1 LDPAASKVFEWKGTE
16 SGMTLFFALM
26 TQALAATV
34 PVQGTDIAGSWDVLY
49 WFLIY
54 VSAFFVFGILAVMIY
69 FAIRFRRQE
78 SKRPKFIEGNT
89 AIEVVWTVIPTILV
103 MVMFV
108 WGWVV
113 YKKMIHAPSNAMEIR
128 VIGKQWLWQ
137 FVYPDG
143 QQTIGDLYVP
153 LNRPVKLIMSSE
165 DVLHS
170 FFIPNFRV
178 KQDVV
183 PGMYT
188 HVWFESKIPGIH
200 QIYCTE
206 YCGAS
211 HSGML
216 ARLLVLKDDQ
226 WKSFLAGNKIDPA
239 TLDADPTFPG
249 FRANMLGEGLEKTAA
264 GSDGAVAAVSLASQG
279 KTVAQSKGCIACHSA
294 DGSKM
299 TGPTWKGLAGS
310 TRQFTDG
317 SEGKAD
323 DAYLRESIEN
333 SSAKIVAGYPAGQ
346 MPVYKGL
353 FTEVELAQVIEYI
366 KSLK

>member
-1 LDPAASKVFEWKGTE
+1 
-16 SGMTLFFALM
+16 MTLFFALV
-26 TQALAATV
+26 ASAFAATV
-34 PVQGTDIAGSWDVLY
+34 PVQGTDIAGAWDVLY

-54 VSAFFVFGILAVMIY
+54 VSAFFVFGILAAMIY
-69 FAIRFRRQE
+69 FAVRYRRQE
-78 SKRPKFIEGNT
+78 GKRPKFIEGNT
-89 AIEVVWTVIPTILV
+89 AVEIVWTVIPTILV
-103 MVMFV
+103 MIMFV

-113 YKKMIHAPSNAMEIR
+113 YKKMIHAPLNALEIR

-143 QQTIGDLYVP
+143 KQSINDLYVP

-165 DVLHS
+165 DVLHG

-178 KQDVV
+178 KHDVV

-188 HVWFESKIPGIH
+188 DVWFEAKIPGIH
-200 QIYCTE
+200 QIFCTE

-226 WKSFLAGNKIDPA
+226 WKEFLGGKKIDIA
-239 TLDADPTFPG
+239 ALSSDPTFPG
-249 FRANMLGEGLEKTAA
+249 FRANMLGEGMP
-264 GSDGAVAAVSLASQG
+264 AVSQGDASAPVSLVSQG

-310 TRQFTDG
+310 TRKFADG

-333 SSAKIVAGYPAGQ
+333 SAAKIVAGYPAGQ